1 MNITLTMA
9 LKQLKYLVEDI
20 LFSNNNEIKNAI
32 TSNFHNYKKLEKLYI
47 NFRKV
52 IELKY
57 NQKNAY
63 KKLHMMVGSYYE
75 QKNSFHT

>member
-47 NFRKV
+47 NGSLPKSMGRKNE
-52 IELKY
+52 I
-57 NQKNAY
+57 
-63 KKLHMMVGSYYE
+63 
-75 QKNSFHT
+75 

>member
-1 MNITLTMA
+1 VEKKYTKGLEGMHE
-9 LKQLKYLVEDI
+9 LKY
-20 LFSNNNEIKNAI
+20 SEIEMENAI

-57 NQKNAY
+57 N
-63 KKLHMMVGSYYE
+63 
-75 QKNSFHT
+75 